1 MNFPVISNLS
11 KVMLARGARLKSQH
25 REAEMGRSQVRGDRI
40 RPCLKGPKHKNIKA
54 KHVLRILKRLEV
66 TLGLIYQK
74 EQFPGVTS
82 HNAMV
87 SQEAMLRQERL

>member
-1 MNFPVISNLS
+1 M
-11 KVMLARGARLKSQH
+11 
-25 REAEMGRSQVRGDRI
+25 
-40 RPCLKGPKHKNIKA
+40 
-54 KHVLRILKRLEV
+54 LRILKRLEV

-87 SQEAMLRQERL
+87 SQEAMLEQERL